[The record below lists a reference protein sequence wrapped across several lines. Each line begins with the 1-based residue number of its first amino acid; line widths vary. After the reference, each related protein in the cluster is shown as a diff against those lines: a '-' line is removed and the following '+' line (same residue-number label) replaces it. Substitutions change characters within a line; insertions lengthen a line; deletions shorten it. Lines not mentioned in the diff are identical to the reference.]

1 MSKSNVTVTIVLAM
15 LFLAI
20 VGFCA
25 WSALHG
31 GPTELILGGAI
42 IILGLA
48 QLLSF
53 TARDHALNS
62 ALRRVTDIMGAYG
75 ALTRELH
82 AVTRRVAT
90 IEGQAMLEH
99 AGPQPAASREW
110 LQRSLQRPQR
120 SVEPAPS
127 PRTAISSAPPAPE
140 LRHQSELRQQ
150 SAPPPAPAKRSGG
163 ESSSSKF
170 EEERFDLYLE
180 PIVQIDD
187 GATRHYR
194 GSLSLRMSDGT
205 RVGMETIQHQAT
217 KAGLMPM
224 LDYLTVTRVFPVLR
238 KLMQRQRGVGIFCT
252 VSAAALAD
260 HDFIN
265 KLLALI
271 SQNAEL
277 AKGLVLEIKQPTL
290 AGLSPEGQAS
300 IAKLAEQGVTFC
312 LGDVDGHGPGVLS
325 LADLGFHYVAI
336 DIMTLANAS
345 SKQAEETLGNFT
357 RDAAFHGLEVI
368 ASNVST
374 RTELAAVTARASLGY
389 GGLFSPPRL
398 VRQEIGSNAA
408 AAAAA

>member
-1 MSKSNVTVTIVLAM
+1 MSRSNVTVTVVLAM

-20 VGFCA
+20 IGFCA

-99 AGPQPAASREW
+99 AGARPAAGREW

-127 PRTAISSAPPAPE
+127 ARAAISATPPPA
-140 LRHQSELRQQ
+140 ELRQQ
-150 SAPPPAPAKRSGG
+150 ATPATAPVHRSGD
-163 ESSSSKF
+163 SSSSQF

-180 PIVQIDD
+180 PIVQIED

-194 GSLSLRMSDGT
+194 GSLSLRMPDGT

-265 KLLALI
+265 KLLTLI

-300 IAKLAEQGVTFC
+300 LARLAEQGVTFC
-312 LGDVDGHGPGVLS
+312 LGDVDGHAPGALS
-325 LADLGFHYVAI
+325 LSDLGFHYVAV

-368 ASNVST
+368 AANVST

-398 VRQEIGSNAA
+398 VRHEIGSNAA

>member
-1 MSKSNVTVTIVLAM
+1 MSKSNVTVTVVLAM

-20 VGFCA
+20 IGFCV
-25 WSALHG
+25 WSVLEG

-99 AGPQPAASREW
+99 AGARAPGREW
-110 LQRSLQRPQR
+110 IQKGLQRPQR
-120 SVEPAPS
+120 TFEPAPS
-127 PRTAISSAPPAPE
+127 ARAAIASPSAP
-140 LRHQSELRQQ
+140 SETRQT
-150 SAPPPAPAKRSGG
+150 APPQAAPPQRSAEAGA
-163 ESSSSKF
+163 SHF

-180 PIVQIDD
+180 PIVLIED
-187 GATRHYR
+187 GSTRHYR

-224 LDYLTVTRVFPVLR
+224 LDYLTITRVLPVLR

-260 HDFIN
+260 HDFVN
-265 KLLALI
+265 KLSGLV
-271 SQNAEL
+271 SQNADL
-277 AKGLVLEIKQPTL
+277 AKGLVMEIKQQTFAELPK
-290 AGLSPEGQAS
+290 EGHDVLTR
-300 IAKLAEQGVTFC
+300 LAEQGVTFC
-312 LGDVDGHGPGVLS
+312 LGDADGHGSAPLALS
-325 LADLGFHYVAI
+325 DLGFHYVAV
-336 DIMTLANAS
+336 DIMTLANSS
-345 SKQAEETLGNFT
+345 SKQAEETLGNYT

-368 ASNVST
+368 AANVST
-374 RTELAAVTARASLGY
+374 RTELAAVTAKASLGY

-398 VRQEIGSNAA
+398 VRQEITTSSAA
-408 AAAAA
+408 AAAA

>member
-1 MSKSNVTVTIVLAM
+1 
-15 LFLAI
+15 
-20 VGFCA
+20 
-25 WSALHG
+25 
-31 GPTELILGGAI
+31 
-42 IILGLA
+42 
-48 QLLSF
+48 
-53 TARDHALNS
+53 
-62 ALRRVTDIMGAYG
+62 
-75 ALTRELH
+75 
-82 AVTRRVAT
+82 
-90 IEGQAMLEH
+90 
-99 AGPQPAASREW
+99 
-110 LQRSLQRPQR
+110 
-120 SVEPAPS
+120 
-127 PRTAISSAPPAPE
+127 
-140 LRHQSELRQQ
+140 
-150 SAPPPAPAKRSGG
+150 
-163 ESSSSKF
+163 
-170 EEERFDLYLE
+170 
-180 PIVQIDD
+180 VQIDD

-277 AKGLVLEIKQPTL
+277 AKGLVLEIKQPTFT
-290 AGLSPEGQAS
+290 GLSPEGQAS

-312 LGDVDGHGPGVLS
+312 LGDVDGRGPGILS
-325 LADLGFHYVAI
+325 LADLGVHYVAI

-368 ASNVST
+368 AANVST

-398 VRQEIGSNAA
+398 VRHEIGSNAA

>member
-1 MSKSNVTVTIVLAM
+1 
-15 LFLAI
+15 
-20 VGFCA
+20 
-25 WSALHG
+25 
-31 GPTELILGGAI
+31 
-42 IILGLA
+42 
-48 QLLSF
+48 
-53 TARDHALNS
+53 
-62 ALRRVTDIMGAYG
+62 MGAYG

-99 AGPQPAASREW
+99 AGSRPAGGREW

-120 SVEPAPS
+120 SIEPAPS
-127 PRTAISSAPPAPE
+127 ARAAISA
-140 LRHQSELRQQ
+140 
-150 SAPPPAPAKRSGG
+150 APPPAELRQPAPQPAAPAHRSG
-163 ESSSSKF
+163 ESSPSQF

-180 PIVQIDD
+180 PIVQIED

-194 GSLSLRMSDGT
+194 GSLSLCMSDGT

-290 AGLSPEGQAS
+290 AGLSAEGQAS
-300 IAKLAEQGVTFC
+300 LAKLAEQGVTFC
-312 LGDVDGHGPGVLS
+312 LGDVDGHGPGALS
-325 LADLGFHYVAI
+325 LSDLGFHYVAI
-336 DIMTLANAS
+336 DVMTLANAS

-368 ASNVST
+368 AANVST

-398 VRQEIGSNAA
+398 VRHEIGSNAA

>member
-1 MSKSNVTVTIVLAM
+1 MSKSNVTVTVVLAM

-99 AGPQPAASREW
+99 AGTQPSASREW

-120 SVEPAPS
+120 RVEPAPS
-127 PRTAISSAPPAPE
+127 PRAAISSAPPAPQ
-140 LRHQSELRQQ
+140 LRQQPELRQQ
-150 SAPPPAPAKRSGG
+150 SAPPAAPANRSG
-163 ESSSSKF
+163 ESSSSQF

-277 AKGLVLEIKQPTL
+277 AKGLVLEIKQPTFT
-290 AGLSPEGQAS
+290 GLSPEGQAS

-312 LGDVDGHGPGVLS
+312 LGDVDGRGPGVLS
-325 LADLGFHYVAI
+325 LADLGVHYVAI

-368 ASNVST
+368 AANVST

-398 VRQEIGSNAA
+398 VRHEIGSNAA

>member
-1 MSKSNVTVTIVLAM
+1 MSKSNVTVTVVLAM

-31 GPTELILGGAI
+31 GSTELILGGAI

-99 AGPQPAASREW
+99 AGPQPPASREW

-120 SVEPAPS
+120 SIEPAPS
-127 PRTAISSAPPAPE
+127 ARAAISSAPQAPE
-140 LRHQSELRQQ
+140 PRQQ
-150 SAPPPAPAKRSGG
+150 AAKPAAAASRSG
-163 ESSSSKF
+163 ESGSSQF

-180 PIVQIDD
+180 PIVQIED

-290 AGLSPEGQAS
+290 TGLSSEGQAS
-300 IAKLAEQGVTFC
+300 IARLAEQGVTFC
-312 LGDVDGHGPGVLS
+312 LGDVDGHGPGVLP
-325 LADLGFHYVAI
+325 LADLGFHYVAV

-357 RDAAFHGLEVI
+357 RDATVHGLEVI
-368 ASNVST
+368 AANVST
-374 RTELAAVTARASLGY
+374 RTELAAVTSRASLGY

-398 VRQEIGSNAA
+398 VRHEISANAA

>member
-1 MSKSNVTVTIVLAM
+1 MA
-15 LFLAI
+15 
-20 VGFCA
+20 
-25 WSALHG
+25 SAK
-31 GPTELILGGAI
+31 
-42 IILGLA
+42 
-48 QLLSF
+48 
-53 TARDHALNS
+53 
-62 ALRRVTDIMGAYG
+62 
-75 ALTRELH
+75 
-82 AVTRRVAT
+82 
-90 IEGQAMLEH
+90 
-99 AGPQPAASREW
+99 
-110 LQRSLQRPQR
+110 LQRPQR
-120 SVEPAPS
+120 RVEPAPARAPPSLQRLRPRS
-127 PRTAISSAPPAPE
+127 PASKAAPPA
-140 LRHQSELRQQ
+140 
-150 SAPPPAPAKRSGG
+150 APANRSG
-163 ESSSSKF
+163 ESGSSQF

-180 PIVQIDD
+180 PIVQIED

-290 AGLSPEGQAS
+290 TGLSPEGKGS
-300 IAKLAEQGVTFC
+300 IARLAEQGVTFC
-312 LGDVDGHGPGVLS
+312 LGDVDGHGPGVLP
-325 LADLGFHYVAI
+325 LADLGFHYVAV

-357 RDAAFHGLEVI
+357 RDATFHGLEVI
-368 ASNVST
+368 AANVST
-374 RTELAAVTARASLGY
+374 RTELAAVTSRASLGY
-389 GGLFSPPRL
+389 GGILPAPARSPRDRRQCGGRRRRL
-398 VRQEIGSNAA
+398 SSGMGGLLLLA
-408 AAAAA
+408 

>member
-1 MSKSNVTVTIVLAM
+1 MSKSNVTVTVVLAM

-99 AGPQPAASREW
+99 AGTQRSASREW

-127 PRTAISSAPPAPE
+127 PRAAIPSTPRA
-140 LRHQSELRQQ
+140 SELRQQ
-150 SAPPPAPAKRSGG
+150 SAPPAAPATRSG
-163 ESSSSKF
+163 ESSSSQF

-260 HDFIN
+260 QDFTN

-290 AGLSPEGQAS
+290 ATLAPEGQAS

-325 LADLGFHYVAI
+325 LADLGFHYVAV

-368 ASNVST
+368 AANVST

-398 VRQEIGSNAA
+398 VRHEIGSNAA

>member
-1 MSKSNVTVTIVLAM
+1 MSRSNVTVTVVLAM

-20 VGFCA
+20 IGFCA

-99 AGPQPAASREW
+99 AGARPAAGREW

-120 SVEPAPS
+120 SLEPAPS
-127 PRTAISSAPPAPE
+127 QRAAIPSTPPPSDLRQPAAAPPAPA
-140 LRHQSELRQQ
+140 RR
-150 SAPPPAPAKRSGG
+150 PG
-163 ESSSSKF
+163 ETTPSQF
-170 EEERFDLYLE
+170 QEERFDLYLE
-180 PIVQIDD
+180 PIVQIED
-187 GATRHYR
+187 GSTRHYR

-290 AGLSPEGQAS
+290 AELSKEGQAS
-300 IAKLAEQGVTFC
+300 LGKLAEQGVTFS

-325 LADLGFHYVAI
+325 LSDLGFHYVAI

-345 SKQAEETLGNFT
+345 SKQAEETLGNYT

-368 ASNVST
+368 AANVST
-374 RTELAAVTARASLGY
+374 RTELAAVTAKASLGY

-398 VRQEIGSNAA
+398 VRHEIASNAA

>member
-1 MSKSNVTVTIVLAM
+1 MSKSNVTVTVVLAM

-99 AGPQPAASREW
+99 AGTQQSASREW

-127 PRTAISSAPPAPE
+127 PRAAISSTPRA
-140 LRHQSELRQQ
+140 SDLRQQ
-150 SAPPPAPAKRSGG
+150 SAPPAAPANRSGEG
-163 ESSSSKF
+163 SSSQF

-290 AGLSPEGQAS
+290 AGLAPEGQAS

-368 ASNVST
+368 AANVST

-398 VRQEIGSNAA
+398 VRHEIGSNAA

>member
-1 MSKSNVTVTIVLAM
+1 MSKSNVTVTVVLAM

-99 AGPQPAASREW
+99 AGSQPSASREW

-120 SVEPAPS
+120 RVEPAPS
-127 PRTAISSAPPAPE
+127 PRAAIASAPPAPE
-140 LRHQSELRQQ
+140 RQQSELRQQ
-150 SAPPPAPAKRSGG
+150 SAPPAAPANRSG
-163 ESSSSKF
+163 ESSSSQF

-260 HDFIN
+260 HDFIS
-265 KLLALI
+265 KLLTLI

-277 AKGLVLEIKQPTL
+277 AKGLVLEIKQPTFT
-290 AGLSPEGQAS
+290 GLSPEGQAS

-325 LADLGFHYVAI
+325 LADIGFHYVAV

-368 ASNVST
+368 AANVST

-398 VRQEIGSNAA
+398 VRHEIGSNAA